1 MGKVL
6 VVDDETA
13 VRELLYDTF
22 SRKGFEVLTATSGQ
36 HALEILRAQ
45 RPVMILLD
53 CSMPELSG
61 LETAKKIRDFDDAI
75 PIILLRG
82 PADAEA
88 NPEDLK
94 RLKITHVLHKG
105 VGIELFYKNLD
116 LALKQMQ
123 QGANGGAG
131 AETKVPGTLLVID
144 DEPSI
149 QKLVKA
155 FFETRGLRILLA
167 GCGEDGLAVLDKE
180 KPTLVMLD
188 INMPGMDGVMTLRK
202 IRAKRPDLP
211 VIIASSFGE
220 QSLVREALEAGAYD
234 YVTKPFNLEYLET
247 VVFTKVL
254 LGMEG

>member
-13 VRELLYDTF
+13 VRELLYDAFT
-22 SRKGFEVLTATSGQ
+22 RKGFEVLTATSGR
-36 HALEILRAQ
+36 HALDMLMAQ
-45 RPVMILLD
+45 RPRLILLD

-61 LETAKKIRDFDDAI
+61 LDTAKRIREFDDSV
-75 PIILLRG
+75 PIIMLRG
-82 PADAEA
+82 AGDAEVQA
-88 NPEDLK
+88 DELK
-94 RLKITHVLHKG
+94 RLGIVQVLHKG
-105 VGIELFYKNLD
+105 VGIELFLRNLE
-116 LALKQMQ
+116 LAVKQTQ
-123 QGANGGAG
+123 RGANGADDGTRA
-131 AETKVPGTLLVID
+131 AGTLLIID

-155 FFETRGLRILLA
+155 FFEARGLRVLLA
-167 GCGEDGLAVLDKE
+167 GCGEDGLKALDE
-180 KPTLVMLD
+180 QKPALVMLD
-188 INMPGMDGVMTLRK
+188 VNMPGMDGLMTLRK
-202 IRAKRPDLP
+202 IRAKRPELP

-220 QSLVREALEAGAYD
+220 QALVQEALEAGAYD